1 MMDSYCEQLVVKS
14 RTPGDT
20 ARAVI
25 TIVISLLIA
34 TGFVFLMPWIGFL
47 GLIFAFVS
55 VGLGV
60 WLVSGMGIEYEYII
74 TNDEMDIDKIVGK
87 RKRTRM
93 ITIDIKRAF
102 DFEPVP
108 CGNKDFDVVVHAS
121 SGLENDAYC
130 LFVEHPNY
138 GKVKIIFNPNKK
150 MREAIV
156 QTLPRQLR
164 EKVVGKNV
172 K

>member
-1 MMDSYCEQLVVKS
+1 MMDSYCEQLVAKT
-14 RTPGDT
+14 RTSGDT
-20 ARAVI
+20 AKAVM

-34 TGFVFLMPWIGFL
+34 AGFVFLMIWIGLL

-60 WLVSGMGIEYEYII
+60 WFVGGMGVEYEYII
-74 TNDEMDIDKIVGK
+74 TNDEMDIDKIKGK

-93 ITIDIKRAF
+93 ITVDIKRTF

-108 CGNKDFDVVVHAS
+108 CGNENFDVVVHAS
-121 SGLENDAYC
+121 SGLESDAYC
-130 LFVEHPNY
+130 LFVEHSDY

-150 MREAIV
+150 MREAIA
-156 QTLPRQLR
+156 QNLPKQLR
-164 EKVVGKNV
+164 GKVVDENV